1 MSKTNLTPANAYTYG
16 GNLAM
21 SLPDNPICTAE
32 DYWNLPE
39 GERAELIDGQLYALA
54 SPSRIHQEII
64 IELTYHFQH
73 YIKSNKGNCK
83 IYAAPFAVNLNAN
96 DQTFVEPD
104 ISIICEPD
112 KLSDRGCEGAP
123 DLVIEVVSPS
133 SHRMDYIKKLLYM
146 QMPVSA
152 NTGSLILPPSRRPF
166 IDLKRRMPLISF
178 PLTRTSK
185 LVSMKI
191 FKSIS
196 QNYSN
201 KQPQDHLTNFQ
212 AFSLVVSKSRQTFG
226 DEPVCRDSDYHRLKA
241 WILFYLTIL
250 TSSPFRSSLRIFFST
265 SLRAII
271 T

>member
-16 GNLAM
+16 GDLAM

-73 YIKSNKGNCK
+73 YIKSNKGNYK

-104 ISIICEPD
+104 ISVICDPD

-133 SHRMDYIKKLLYM
+133 SRRMDYIRKMALYADAGVREYWIVD
-146 QMPVSA
+146 PA
-152 NTGSLILPPSRRPF
+152 TE
-166 IDLKRRMPLISF
+166 
-178 PLTRTSK
+178 
-185 LVSMKI
+185 
-191 FKSIS
+191 
-196 QNYSN
+196 
-201 KQPQDHLTNFQ
+201 
-212 AFSLVVSKSRQTFG
+212 QTTLYRFEET
-226 DEPVCRDSDYHRLKA
+226 DAP
-241 WILFYLTIL
+241 
-250 TSSPFRSSLRIFFST
+250 
-265 SLRAII
+265 AII
-271 T
+271 PFNQDIPVGIYENLQINIADLLQ

>member
-83 IYAAPFAVNLNAN
+83 IYDAPFAVNLNAN

-104 ISIICEPD
+104 ISVICDPD

-133 SHRMDYIKKLLYM
+133 SRRMDYIRKMALYADAGVREYWIVD
-146 QMPVSA
+146 PA
-152 NTGSLILPPSRRPF
+152 TE
-166 IDLKRRMPLISF
+166 
-178 PLTRTSK
+178 
-185 LVSMKI
+185 
-191 FKSIS
+191 
-196 QNYSN
+196 
-201 KQPQDHLTNFQ
+201 
-212 AFSLVVSKSRQTFG
+212 QTTLYRFEET
-226 DEPVCRDSDYHRLKA
+226 DAP
-241 WILFYLTIL
+241 
-250 TSSPFRSSLRIFFST
+250 
-265 SLRAII
+265 AII
-271 T
+271 PFNQDIPVGIYKNLQINIADLLQ

>member
-123 DLVIEVVSPS
+123 DLVIEVVSP
-133 SHRMDYIKKLLYM
+133 IKKTALYADAGVREYWIVDPATEQTTLYRFEETDAPDIIPFDQDIQVGIYENLQVNIAELL
-146 QMPVSA
+146 
-152 NTGSLILPPSRRPF
+152 
-166 IDLKRRMPLISF
+166 K
-178 PLTRTSK
+178 
-185 LVSMKI
+185 
-191 FKSIS
+191 
-196 QNYSN
+196 
-201 KQPQDHLTNFQ
+201 
-212 AFSLVVSKSRQTFG
+212 
-226 DEPVCRDSDYHRLKA
+226 
-241 WILFYLTIL
+241 
-250 TSSPFRSSLRIFFST
+250 
-265 SLRAII
+265 
-271 T
+271 

>member
-123 DLVIEVVSPS
+123 DFVIEVVSPS
-133 SHRMDYIKKLLYM
+133 SHRMDYIKKTALYADAGVREYWIVDPATEQTTLYRFEKTDAPDIIPFDQDIQVGIYENLQVNIAELL
-146 QMPVSA
+146 
-152 NTGSLILPPSRRPF
+152 
-166 IDLKRRMPLISF
+166 K
-178 PLTRTSK
+178 
-185 LVSMKI
+185 
-191 FKSIS
+191 
-196 QNYSN
+196 
-201 KQPQDHLTNFQ
+201 
-212 AFSLVVSKSRQTFG
+212 
-226 DEPVCRDSDYHRLKA
+226 
-241 WILFYLTIL
+241 
-250 TSSPFRSSLRIFFST
+250 
-265 SLRAII
+265 
-271 T
+271 

>member
-83 IYAAPFAVNLNAN
+83 IYAAPIAVNLNAN

-104 ISIICEPD
+104 ISVICDPD

-133 SHRMDYIKKLLYM
+133 SRRMDYIRKMALYADAGVREYWIVD
-146 QMPVSA
+146 PA
-152 NTGSLILPPSRRPF
+152 TE
-166 IDLKRRMPLISF
+166 
-178 PLTRTSK
+178 
-185 LVSMKI
+185 
-191 FKSIS
+191 
-196 QNYSN
+196 
-201 KQPQDHLTNFQ
+201 
-212 AFSLVVSKSRQTFG
+212 QTTLYRFEET
-226 DEPVCRDSDYHRLKA
+226 DAP
-241 WILFYLTIL
+241 
-250 TSSPFRSSLRIFFST
+250 
-265 SLRAII
+265 AII
-271 T
+271 PFNQDIPVGIYKNLQINIADLLQ

>member
-104 ISIICEPD
+104 ISVICDPD

-133 SHRMDYIKKLLYM
+133 SRRMDYIRKMALYADAGV
-146 QMPVSA
+146 P
-152 NTGSLILPPSRRPF
+152 GILDR
-166 IDLKRRMPLISF
+166 
-178 PLTRTSK
+178 
-185 LVSMKI
+185 
-191 FKSIS
+191 
-196 QNYSN
+196 
-201 KQPQDHLTNFQ
+201 
-212 AFSLVVSKSRQTFG
+212 
-226 DEPVCRDSDYHRLKA
+226 
-241 WILFYLTIL
+241 
-250 TSSPFRSSLRIFFST
+250 
-265 SLRAII
+265 
-271 T
+271 

>member
-21 SLPDNPICTAE
+21 SLPSNTTYTAD

-96 DQTFVEPD
+96 DQTFVETD

-133 SHRMDYIKKLLYM
+133 SHRMDYIKKTALYADAGVREYWIVDPATDQTTLYRFEETDAPDIIPFDQDIQVGIYENLQVNIAELL
-146 QMPVSA
+146 
-152 NTGSLILPPSRRPF
+152 
-166 IDLKRRMPLISF
+166 K
-178 PLTRTSK
+178 
-185 LVSMKI
+185 
-191 FKSIS
+191 
-196 QNYSN
+196 
-201 KQPQDHLTNFQ
+201 
-212 AFSLVVSKSRQTFG
+212 
-226 DEPVCRDSDYHRLKA
+226 
-241 WILFYLTIL
+241 
-250 TSSPFRSSLRIFFST
+250 
-265 SLRAII
+265 
-271 T
+271 

>member
-21 SLPDNPICTAE
+21 SLPSNTTYTAD

-133 SHRMDYIKKLLYM
+133 SHRMDYIKKTALYADAGVREYWIVDPATEQTTLYRFEETDAPDITPFDQNIQVGIYENLQVNIAELL
-146 QMPVSA
+146 
-152 NTGSLILPPSRRPF
+152 
-166 IDLKRRMPLISF
+166 K
-178 PLTRTSK
+178 
-185 LVSMKI
+185 
-191 FKSIS
+191 
-196 QNYSN
+196 
-201 KQPQDHLTNFQ
+201 
-212 AFSLVVSKSRQTFG
+212 
-226 DEPVCRDSDYHRLKA
+226 
-241 WILFYLTIL
+241 
-250 TSSPFRSSLRIFFST
+250 
-265 SLRAII
+265 
-271 T
+271 

>member
-104 ISIICEPD
+104 ISVICDPD

-133 SHRMDYIKKLLYM
+133 SRRMDYIRKMALYADAG
-146 QMPVSA
+146 VREYWIVDIAKNRITVYNFNHDYSIEEYSFTDTVKA
-152 NTGSLILPPSRRPF
+152 GIYEDLSIDFSEINIL
-166 IDLKRRMPLISF
+166 
-178 PLTRTSK
+178 
-185 LVSMKI
+185 
-191 FKSIS
+191 
-196 QNYSN
+196 
-201 KQPQDHLTNFQ
+201 
-212 AFSLVVSKSRQTFG
+212 
-226 DEPVCRDSDYHRLKA
+226 
-241 WILFYLTIL
+241 
-250 TSSPFRSSLRIFFST
+250 
-265 SLRAII
+265 
-271 T
+271 

>member
-83 IYAAPFAVNLNAN
+83 IYTAPFAVNLNAN

-104 ISIICEPD
+104 ISVICDSD

-133 SHRMDYIKKLLYM
+133 SRRMDYIRKMALYADAGVREYWIVD
-146 QMPVSA
+146 PA
-152 NTGSLILPPSRRPF
+152 TE
-166 IDLKRRMPLISF
+166 
-178 PLTRTSK
+178 
-185 LVSMKI
+185 
-191 FKSIS
+191 
-196 QNYSN
+196 
-201 KQPQDHLTNFQ
+201 
-212 AFSLVVSKSRQTFG
+212 QTTLYRFEET
-226 DEPVCRDSDYHRLKA
+226 DAP
-241 WILFYLTIL
+241 
-250 TSSPFRSSLRIFFST
+250 
-265 SLRAII
+265 AII
-271 T
+271 PFNQDIPVGIYENLQINIADLLQ

>member
-1 MSKTNLTPANAYTYG
+1 MSKINLTPANAYTYG

-32 DYWNLPE
+32 DYWNLPD

-133 SHRMDYIKKLLYM
+133 SHRMDYIKKTALYADAGVREYWIVDPATEQTTLYRFEETDAPDIIPFDQDIQVGIYENLQVNIAELL
-146 QMPVSA
+146 
-152 NTGSLILPPSRRPF
+152 
-166 IDLKRRMPLISF
+166 K
-178 PLTRTSK
+178 
-185 LVSMKI
+185 
-191 FKSIS
+191 
-196 QNYSN
+196 
-201 KQPQDHLTNFQ
+201 
-212 AFSLVVSKSRQTFG
+212 
-226 DEPVCRDSDYHRLKA
+226 
-241 WILFYLTIL
+241 
-250 TSSPFRSSLRIFFST
+250 
-265 SLRAII
+265 
-271 T
+271 

>member
-1 MSKTNLTPANAYTYG
+1 MSKTIWTPANAYTYG
-16 GNLAM
+16 WNLAM

-104 ISIICEPD
+104 ISVICDPD

-133 SHRMDYIKKLLYM
+133 SRRMDYIRKMALYADAGVREYWIVD
-146 QMPVSA
+146 PA
-152 NTGSLILPPSRRPF
+152 TE
-166 IDLKRRMPLISF
+166 
-178 PLTRTSK
+178 
-185 LVSMKI
+185 
-191 FKSIS
+191 
-196 QNYSN
+196 
-201 KQPQDHLTNFQ
+201 
-212 AFSLVVSKSRQTFG
+212 QTTLYRFEET
-226 DEPVCRDSDYHRLKA
+226 DAPA
-241 WILFYLTIL
+241 I
-250 TSSPFRSSLRIFFST
+250 SPFNQDIPVGIYKNLQINIAD
-265 SLRAII
+265 LLQ
-271 T
+271 

>member
-1 MSKTNLTPANAYTYG
+1 
-16 GNLAM
+16 M

-104 ISIICEPD
+104 ISVICDPD

-133 SHRMDYIKKLLYM
+133 SHRMDYIRKMALYADAGVREYWIVDPATE
-146 QMPVSA
+146 Q
-152 NTGSLILPPSRRPF
+152 T
-166 IDLKRRMPLISF
+166 
-178 PLTRTSK
+178 TR
-185 LVSMKI
+185 
-191 FKSIS
+191 
-196 QNYSN
+196 
-201 KQPQDHLTNFQ
+201 
-212 AFSLVVSKSRQTFG
+212 
-226 DEPVCRDSDYHRLKA
+226 YHFEETDA
-241 WILFYLTIL
+241 
-250 TSSPFRSSLRIFFST
+250 P
-265 SLRAII
+265 AII
-271 T
+271 PFNQDIQVGIYENLQINIADLLQ

>member
-39 GERAELIDGQLYALA
+39 GERAELIDGQLYELA

-104 ISIICEPD
+104 ISVICDPD

-133 SHRMDYIKKLLYM
+133 SRRMDYIRKMALYADAGVREYWIVD
-146 QMPVSA
+146 PA
-152 NTGSLILPPSRRPF
+152 TE
-166 IDLKRRMPLISF
+166 
-178 PLTRTSK
+178 
-185 LVSMKI
+185 
-191 FKSIS
+191 
-196 QNYSN
+196 
-201 KQPQDHLTNFQ
+201 
-212 AFSLVVSKSRQTFG
+212 QTTLYRFEET
-226 DEPVCRDSDYHRLKA
+226 DAP
-241 WILFYLTIL
+241 
-250 TSSPFRSSLRIFFST
+250 
-265 SLRAII
+265 AII
-271 T
+271 PFNQDIPVGIYENLQINIADLLQ

>member
-96 DQTFVEPD
+96 DQTFVEPY
-104 ISIICEPD
+104 ISVIFDPD
-112 KLSDRGCEGAP
+112 KRSDRGCEGAP
-123 DLVIEVVSPS
+123 DLVIEDVSPS
-133 SHRMDYIKKLLYM
+133 SRRIDYIRKMALYADAGVREYWIVDPATE
-146 QMPVSA
+146 QTTLYRFEETDAPAIIPFNQDMPVGIYENLQINIA
-152 NTGSLILPPSRRPF
+152 
-166 IDLKRRMPLISF
+166 DLL
-178 PLTRTSK
+178 
-185 LVSMKI
+185 
-191 FKSIS
+191 
-196 QNYSN
+196 Q
-201 KQPQDHLTNFQ
+201 
-212 AFSLVVSKSRQTFG
+212 
-226 DEPVCRDSDYHRLKA
+226 
-241 WILFYLTIL
+241 
-250 TSSPFRSSLRIFFST
+250 
-265 SLRAII
+265 
-271 T
+271 

>member
-73 YIKSNKGNCK
+73 YIKSIKGNCK

-104 ISIICEPD
+104 ISVICDPD

-133 SHRMDYIKKLLYM
+133 SRRMDYIRKMALYADAGVREYWIVD
-146 QMPVSA
+146 PA
-152 NTGSLILPPSRRPF
+152 TE
-166 IDLKRRMPLISF
+166 
-178 PLTRTSK
+178 
-185 LVSMKI
+185 
-191 FKSIS
+191 
-196 QNYSN
+196 
-201 KQPQDHLTNFQ
+201 
-212 AFSLVVSKSRQTFG
+212 QTTLYRFEET
-226 DEPVCRDSDYHRLKA
+226 DAP
-241 WILFYLTIL
+241 
-250 TSSPFRSSLRIFFST
+250 
-265 SLRAII
+265 AII
-271 T
+271 PFNQDIPVGIYKNLQINIADLLQ